1 MDYVIFIVVIILIIF
16 LGLLINLLLKISPS
30 VDTLSERKKFAI
42 FHTCTLVVA
51 PIIAALMIFVIKW
64 INSIGSTT
72 SVSMSLN
79 PFTDSNLLLWSLIV
93 WNTIGSLRFY
103 SNTYD
108 IGASFI
114 ARCVGMLFMIIFP
127 FYYLYNL
134 WYIFIKRK
142 KYQ

>member
-72 SVSMSLN
+72 SVSMFLN